1 MYRTFEIFVLV
12 SVSLHRMAGHTY
24 FSSQLSTADHE
35 TKPSAVFGLLFIAL
49 RTHDLSSNTN
59 SHTMH
64 RPANQN
70 GEQRSRDLAEGHVR

>member
-49 RTHDLSSNTN
+49 RTHDLEVVQTEYPEFQP
-59 SHTMH
+59 M
-64 RPANQN
+64 
-70 GEQRSRDLAEGHVR
+70 GVVHVTRLKVT